1 MTGEPEDDRCYFCGG
16 KLESKSATIPFVV
29 NGSIIVIKNVP
40 AEVCSQCAEPIMSSP
55 IAQKVDSLLKQVY
68 RLHSEI
74 SVVGYAEPMLQS
86 V

>member
-1 MTGEPEDDRCYFCGG
+1 VTGELANDRCYFCGG
-16 KLESKSATIPFVV
+16 RLETKSATIPFVV
-29 NGSIIVIKNVP
+29 DESIIIIKSVP
-40 AEVCSQCAEPIMSSP
+40 AEVCTQCAEPILSSP
-55 IAQKVDSLLKQVY
+55 IARKVDSLLKQVY